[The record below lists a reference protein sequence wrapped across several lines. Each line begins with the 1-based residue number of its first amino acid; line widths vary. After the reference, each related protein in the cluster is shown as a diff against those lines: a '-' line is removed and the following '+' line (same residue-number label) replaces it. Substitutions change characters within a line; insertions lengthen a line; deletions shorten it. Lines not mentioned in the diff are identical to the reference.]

1 MTMDIFRKIKNLF
14 RSSKQEFAF
23 DSIVDSLRRHNV
35 QLDVDEDGQRC
46 YFTNGL
52 NYVLS
57 SDRHD
62 PSYFRIVAPC
72 VYDINRN
79 NELNVLQCM
88 NTVNMTYK
96 VLKFI
101 ANEDAVH
108 LEVSGYLSSQRD
120 TDTALSRCF
129 AIAED
134 ALKMFRE
141 ETEKANADKRI
152 KVVGFH

>member
-1 MTMDIFRKIKNLF
+1 MDIFRKIKDLF
-14 RSSKQEFAF
+14 RRSKQEFAF

-57 SDRHD
+57 SDRHN

-108 LEVSGYLSSQRD
+108 LEVSGYLCTPRD
-120 TDTALSRCF
+120 TDTVLNRCF
-129 AIAED
+129 TITED
-134 ALKMFRE
+134 ACRMLME
-141 ETEKANADKRI
+141 ETEKSAPANTTR
-152 KVVGFH
+152 VVGFR